1 MHGWY
6 EEDPG
11 YGERKC
17 YDFGDRILDCSCI
30 SKGENMGKYV
40 ALYYSTPAHMEAMKT
55 ASPEDMQEGIKSWMA
70 WSQKC
75 GDGIVDFG
83 APLGGGMKVAK
94 SGSSPSDSGV
104 MMYSIL
110 QAESMEGAMALVQ
123 DHPHLSWPG
132 DGEVEV
138 YECMNLPPM

>member
-1 MHGWY
+1 
-6 EEDPG
+6 
-11 YGERKC
+11 
-17 YDFGDRILDCSCI
+17 
-30 SKGENMGKYV
+30 MGKYV

-138 YECMNLPPM
+138 YECMNLPLM

>member
-17 YDFGDRILDCSCI
+17 YDFGDRIMDCSCI
-30 SKGENMGKYV
+30 LKGEKMGKYV

-55 ASPEDMQEGIKSWMA
+55 ASPEDMQEGIKSWMS